1 MNRSAKPLRHARLMH
16 GMADKLGL
24 DLETEPP
31 ARLSKATLSKA
42 ALSKATLAE
51 MTARCDAC
59 TNHDACILWML
70 ENDTGA
76 ATPPAYCPNAQAFG
90 MLKG

>member
-1 MNRSAKPLRHARLMH
+1 MPVNPAPLRHAKLMH

-24 DLETEPP
+24 DLEAAPP
-31 ARLSKATLSKA
+31 TRLPKNELA
-42 ALSKATLAE
+42 AMAV
-51 MTARCDAC
+51 RCDAC

-70 ENDTGA
+70 EHDTGA
-76 ATPPAYCPNAQAFG
+76 QTPPAYCPNAQDFA

>member
-1 MNRSAKPLRHARLMH
+1 MTRTVTPLRHARLMH
-16 GMADKLGL
+16 GMAEKLGL
-24 DLETEPP
+24 DLEAEPP
-31 ARLSKATLSKA
+31 ARLSKA
-42 ALSKATLAE
+42 ALAD

-76 ATPPAYCPNAQAFG
+76 QTPPAYCPNAQDFAR
-90 MLKG
+90 LKG